1 MSRTSAPRG
10 KSKRASR
17 RRLRRASGFA
27 LTRYA
32 RSMATETSLVRFIL
46 LLVAMWLLFAA
57 AMHLAEQRA
66 AEPVISSYGEALY
79 WGIAAFSTAGIA
91 DMPSEPLSQL
101 IGGAWIVVGSV
112 IFFGI
117 IVATVTGYF
126 MRSLQRPV
134 HRLVETIEYNLEHLQ
149 DLSVEELDLLKDTV
163 DALILHMERVKQRES
178 GNRDSSL
185 PLP

>member
-1 MSRTSAPRG
+1 
-10 KSKRASR
+10 
-17 RRLRRASGFA
+17 
-27 LTRYA
+27 
-32 RSMATETSLVRFIL
+32 MATETPLVHFVIL
-46 LLVAMWLLFAA
+46 LVIMWLLFAA
-57 AMHLAEQRA
+57 ALYLAEQRA
-66 AEPVISSYGEALY
+66 IEPVISSYGEALY

-91 DMPSEPLSQL
+91 DMPSAPLSQL
-101 IGGAWIVVGSV
+101 VGGAWIVVGSV

-163 DALILHMERVKQRES
+163 DALILHMERVKQRENDTNNS
-178 GNRDSSL
+178 V
-185 PLP
+185 

>member
-1 MSRTSAPRG
+1 
-10 KSKRASR
+10 
-17 RRLRRASGFA
+17 
-27 LTRYA
+27 
-32 RSMATETSLVRFIL
+32 
-46 LLVAMWLLFAA
+46 MWMLFAA
-57 AMHLAEQRA
+57 AMYVAEQRA
-66 AEPVISSYGEALY
+66 AEPVITSYGEALY

-91 DMPSEPLSQL
+91 DMPSAPLSQM
-101 IGGAWIVVGSV
+101 IGGAWIVIGSV

-163 DALILHMERVKQRES
+163 DALILHMERVKQRDH
-178 GNRDSSL
+178 GGDS
-185 PLP
+185 